1 MEKVHLTKEV
11 VEAVKPGNRDIIVWD
26 ADLTG
31 FGLKVTPRE
40 RRSYFFYYRTRGG
53 RERRPVIGRHGDL
66 TCDKARKIAKA
77 WSDEVAAG
85 GDPSGDRQAERQA
98 DTFAA
103 FAKRYMEDIA
113 PETKRPS
120 SIVTDKLNLKNHLL
134 PALGTMKVADI
145 TTGDVKKLRRR
156 MEKTPTGFNRTLAL
170 LSHMM
175 NTAED
180 DEFKLRAPLSN
191 PCRRVKK
198 YTEKVRTRYLSP
210 DELAR
215 LGDAL
220 ADAEH
225 TRTVAP
231 AAIAA
236 IRLLMFT
243 GARRAEILTLRWEHV
258 DRDARRLRLP
268 DSKTGAK
275 EIYLPSPALE
285 VLDNIER
292 REDSPWVINGKVP
305 SVHLEGLRKP
315 WARICRAAGLDDLRV
330 HDLRHSFASVGVA
343 SDLTLLIIGKL
354 LGHKQARTSER
365 YAHLADDPAQAAA
378 EKVGKAIDAAMKRN
392 IR

>member
-1 MEKVHLTKEV
+1 MAKVRLTKKV
-11 VEAVKPGNRDIIVWD
+11 VEDVRPGNRDVIVWD
-26 ADLTG
+26 DDITG
-31 FGLKVTPRE
+31 FGVKVTPRG
-40 RRSYFFYYRTRGG
+40 RRSYFLWYRTGAG
-53 RERRPVIGRHGDL
+53 RERRPAIGRHGDV
-66 TCDKARKIAKA
+66 TCAKARTIAKA
-77 WSDEVAAG
+77 WSEEVAAG
-85 GDPSGDRQAERQA
+85 GDPSGDRQAQRHSE
-98 DTFAA
+98 TFAV
-103 FAKRYMEDIA
+103 FAARYIRDIA
-113 PETKRPS
+113 LETKRPS
-120 SIVTDKLNLKNHLL
+120 TVAMDRLNLKNHLL
-134 PALGTMKVADI
+134 PALSAMKVADI
-145 TTGDVKKLRRR
+145 TTGDVKTLRRR
-156 MEKTPTGFNRTLAL
+156 MAKTPTAFNRTLAL

-180 DEFKLRAPLSN
+180 DEFRLRVQHSN

-198 YTEKVRTRYLSP
+198 YKETVRTRYLSA

-236 IRLLMFT
+236 IRLLMLT
-243 GARRAEILTLRWEHV
+243 GCRRSEILTLRWEYV
-258 DRDARRLRLP
+258 DKDAGRLRLP

-275 EIYLPSPALE
+275 DVYLPSPALE

-305 SVHLEGLRKP
+305 GAHLEGLRKP
-315 WARICRAAGLDDLRV
+315 WAHICRAAGLDDLRV
-330 HDLRHSFASVGVA
+330 HDLRHSFASVAVS
-343 SDLTLLIIGKL
+343 SDLTLLVIGKL
-354 LGHKQARTSER
+354 LGHREARTTER
-365 YAHLADDPAQAAA
+365 YAHLDDDPAQAAA